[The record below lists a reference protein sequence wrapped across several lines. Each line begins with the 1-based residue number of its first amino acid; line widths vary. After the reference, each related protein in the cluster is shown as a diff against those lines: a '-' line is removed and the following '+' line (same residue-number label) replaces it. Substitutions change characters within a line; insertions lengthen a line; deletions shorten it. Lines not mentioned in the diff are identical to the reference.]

1 VTARTRDDD
10 LKDVPLWKANKEAW
24 PPGVR
29 SVGIEEI
36 DCLGVDRRGNLY
48 WDGKAVE
55 VRRLLL
61 TRKQAL
67 WGIVVGVFA
76 IVGAFGAAAQGWA
89 AYNDWACRAGW
100 PAVVCARTAR

>member
-1 VTARTRDDD
+1 
-10 LKDVPLWKANKEAW
+10 
-24 PPGVR
+24 
-29 SVGIEEI
+29 
-36 DCLGVDRRGNLY
+36 LGVDRRGNLY

-67 WGIVVGVFA
+67 WGIVIGVFA
-76 IVGAFGAAAQGWA
+76 IVGAIGAAAQGWA

-100 PAVVCARTAR
+100 PAVACARTAR